1 MDHETIGFQEIGR
14 QFQVDGLVLDEKDD
28 CFVGRHKFP
37 RVATESSGRRTR
49 RSVCPSGFL
58 FRTGSE
64 KAKVLPLP
72 SMPSLEMVMR
82 PPCISTRRF
91 VSASPRPVPC
101 CWRPYDESTCSNSL
115 KMRS

>member
-1 MDHETIGFQEIGR
+1 MHNEAIGFEEIGG
-14 QFQVDGLVLDEKDD
+14 QFEVDGLVLNEKND
-28 CFVGRHKFP
+28 CFGSCHKFP
-37 RVATESSGRRTR
+37 RVATEWSGRRTR

-58 FRTGSE
+58 FKTGRE
-64 KAKVLPLP
+64 NAKVLPLP

-82 PPCISTRRF
+82 PPCISTRRL